1 MSKGG
6 LALSFAIVDIVSV
19 LIHPELMAGD
29 LFLLGSDLAVSGVRE
44 RWAVVERKKA
54 REMGSDLGDVG
65 ERQEALGMEVCGS
78 SAQL

>member
-29 LFLLGSDLAVSGVRE
+29 VVLVGSDLAVSG
-44 RWAVVERKKA
+44 
-54 REMGSDLGDVG
+54 G
-65 ERQEALGMEVCGS
+65 EGALGGGVRAGEG
-78 SAQL
+78 A